1 MKNIITRLAPSPT
14 SNFCHLGNIRTL
26 LYNYLLAKKHGGK
39 FLVRLEDTDRDRYTP
54 GFLNYFRDT
63 LDWLGIVPD
72 SSYWNPDTS
81 IGSFTQSERD
91 YSDKINYLID
101 NGYAYYAF
109 DTKDDLDKAHKNIP
123 NFKYDATTR
132 ISMRNSFT
140 MSKEDFD
147 KTINDRTPYVIRFAV
162 TPGVDITF
170 TDAILGDITINT
182 NVVDDKVLLKSNGIG
197 SYHLCNVSDDHDMG
211 VTHVLRGQEWVNSTP
226 LHVLLY
232 QAFGWDVPTFAHL
245 PLIMNPDGKGKLS
258 KRTST
263 RYGIPIAPLGYND
276 GDGNYVKGWKD
287 LGYDPIN
294 HLIIDSDTN
303 SSFVYAYGYNGQVVE
318 INPTCSDL
326 MYSYLEDWRDNS
338 GNVADYDYWKEYL
351 VDNFG
356 YSSQLEDISSQINN
370 DFVSLYY
377 QKIDP
382 DYYYSN
388 TFYVEQCT
396 SSTQNYGKNT
406 VLFEIEIP
414 EEQSIRLLSLDE
426 SVVLNLHCEDGYS
439 TYLPYTELL
448 DYIGGQSD
456 CTLVGTSNVAWS
468 LVVNHTLND
477 SWGGGDRYY
486 DFGGSYISYSPG
498 ANTYSAVYYES
509 YPVIIDVNSQ

>member
-91 YSDKINYLID
+91 YSDKIKYLID

-287 LGYDPIN
+287 LGYDPKSFMNTLALIGWNPGNDVEIMSMDDMIN
-294 HLIIDSDTN
+294 SFTLDRVHKSGARFDMVKSQWINSHYLKHTPNSCLRPYITLPDGRYNVDKVDMIITLAKDRVEFKQDLNTIVDLFFDNPVITSTKKLDNKYKSAMSVFVDEIDSI
-303 SSFVYAYGYNGQVVE
+303 SF
-318 INPTCSDL
+318 D
-326 MYSYLEDWRDNS
+326 D
-338 GNVADYDYWKEYL
+338 
-351 VDNFG
+351 
-356 YSSQLEDISSQINN
+356 
-370 DFVSLYY
+370 
-377 QKIDP
+377 
-382 DYYYSN
+382 
-388 TFYVEQCT
+388 
-396 SSTQNYGKNT
+396 
-406 VLFEIEIP
+406 
-414 EEQSIRLLSLDE
+414 
-426 SVVLNLHCEDGYS
+426 
-439 TYLPYTELL
+439 
-448 DYIGGQSD
+448 
-456 CTLVGTSNVAWS
+456 
-468 LVVNHTLND
+468 ND
-477 SWGGGDRYY
+477 SLKKSIFDICSSVDVKMGKVMPGLRMALMGGVSGPDLITTMIILGKDQVKDR
-486 DFGGSYISYSPG
+486 I
-498 ANTYSAVYYES
+498 ANSLIFEKAILS
-509 YPVIIDVNSQ
+509 